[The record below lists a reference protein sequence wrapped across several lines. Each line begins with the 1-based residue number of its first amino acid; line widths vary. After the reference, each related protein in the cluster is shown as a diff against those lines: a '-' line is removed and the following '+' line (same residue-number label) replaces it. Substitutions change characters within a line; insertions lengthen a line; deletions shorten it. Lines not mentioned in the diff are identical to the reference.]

1 MLIRETVIPID
12 EINEELLLEVNGENK
27 LHKKSIYLDLEHYVY
42 KVPICVGVFG
52 IGYLDEENNEF
63 RVVQYM
69 LEKRQDVRS
78 VLHKGK
84 ELLEKLKEE
93 LGKTYIT
100 TFSGNNDFTVIRYL
114 FKKYKIDMDINKEF
128 ESIDIQEEYKKAK
141 NEIIGLKNLE
151 KIFNID
157 RESEVISGNTLA
169 KTIGK
174 MFHDEEYCYRIPKE
188 KIDKILIYNEKD
200 VYNLFLINILWNKFI
215 DK

>member
-1 MLIRETVIPID
+1 MLIRETVIPIN
-12 EINEELLLEVNGENK
+12 EINEEFLLEVNGENK
-27 LHKKSIYLDLEHYVY
+27 LYKKSIYLDLEHYVY
-42 KVPICVGVFG
+42 KVPICIGVFG
-52 IGYLDEENNEF
+52 IGYFDEKNNEF
-63 RVVQYM
+63 KVVQYM
-69 LEKRQDVRS
+69 LEKRQDVRE

-84 ELLEKLKEE
+84 ELLEKLKEK

-215 DK
+215 E

>member
-1 MLIRETVIPID
+1 MLIRETVIPVD
-12 EINEELLLEVNGENK
+12 EINEELLLEVDGENK
-27 LHKKSIYLDLEHYVY
+27 IHKKSIYLDLEHYVY
-42 KVPICVGVFG
+42 KVPICIGVFG
-52 IGYLDEENNEF
+52 IGYLDEENNVF

-69 LEKRQDVRS
+69 LENRQDVKEI
-78 VLHKGK
+78 LHKGK
-84 ELLEKLKEE
+84 NLLEKLKKDY
-93 LGKTYIT
+93 GKTYIT

-114 FKKYKIDMDINKEF
+114 FKKYRINMDITKEF
-128 ESIDIQEEYKKAK
+128 ISVDIQEEYKKAK

-151 KIFNID
+151 KIFNIN

-174 MFHDEEYCYRIPKE
+174 MFHDEEYCYRIPKD

-215 DK
+215 Q